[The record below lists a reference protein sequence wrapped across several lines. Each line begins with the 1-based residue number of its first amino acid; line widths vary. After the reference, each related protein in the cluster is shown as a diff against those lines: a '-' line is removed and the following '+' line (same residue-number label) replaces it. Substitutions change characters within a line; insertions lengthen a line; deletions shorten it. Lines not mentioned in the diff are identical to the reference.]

1 MNNKGECIK
10 GEGSYSE
17 GKDGEEEDV
26 MKTEDRELSEATSYH
41 HQLLLPLFPPHLAS
55 KVSIWPT

>member
-1 MNNKGECIK
+1 MHNKEECSK
-10 GEGSYSE
+10 GEGSLSE

-41 HQLLLPLFPPHLAS
+41 HQLLLPLFPPHLPN
-55 KVSIWPT
+55 KESIWPT